1 MLSLFRLNKM
11 SCPVFV
17 FPHPFYPREKII
29 YQSEPAMIINTGS
42 RTDIPAFFSE
52 WFFHRILEGYVLVRN
67 PYFPQKVT
75 KYLLNPDIVDCINFC
90 TKNPAPML
98 TRIHELDKFG
108 QFWYVTI
115 TPYEKEIEPHV
126 PSVERVIGSFREL
139 SEIVGLNRIGWRY
152 DPIFLTEKYSPEYH
166 IASFEKMAAALSG
179 YTDVCVISFLDLYEK
194 TRRNFPAGKEVE
206 QKDRIT
212 LGKAFCE
219 IGREYGIKI
228 KSCAEGL
235 ELSPYG
241 VDCSGCLTR
250 EVLERA
256 IGQKLRPGFGSTS
269 TRRSCSC
276 LLNGDIG
283 VYNTCGHGCVY
294 CYANYDSKTVR
305 KNRELHDPFSPFLI
319 GTRKDGDVVT
329 NARQIR
335 LRDGQRPLF

>member
-1 MLSLFRLNKM
+1 
-11 SCPVFV
+11 
-17 FPHPFYPREKII
+17 
-29 YQSEPAMIINTGS
+29 MIINTGS

-52 WFFHRILEGYVLVRN
+52 WFFNRIREGYVLVRN

-98 TRIHELDKFG
+98 PQIHELDNFG

-115 TPYEKEIEPHV
+115 TPYEKEIEPNV
-126 PSVERVIGSFREL
+126 PPAKQVISSFQTL
-139 SEIVGLNRIGWRY
+139 SDHVGLSRIGWRY
-152 DPIFLTEKYSPEYH
+152 DPVFLTEKYSLRYH
-166 IASFEKMAAALSG
+166 IASFEKMAAELSG

-212 LGKAFCE
+212 LGKAFCA
-219 IGREYGIKI
+219 IGREYGITI
-228 KSCAEGL
+228 KSCAEGV

-256 IGQKLRPGFGSTS
+256 VCRKLLPGINTS

-276 LLNGDIG
+276 LLNCDIG

-294 CYANYDSKTVR
+294 CYANFNQNTVR
-305 KNRELHDPFSPFLI
+305 KNSELHDPLSPFLI
-319 GTRKDGDVVT
+319 GTRREGDVVT
-329 NARQIR
+329 NARQR
-335 LRDGQRPLF
+335 SLRDEQTTLF